1 MNAYGRGCGS
11 CGREPCAYKALGLI
25 PSRQEGRKDGRKK
38 EGNIFYTVLILVL
51 EGPDS

>member
-25 PSRQEGRKDGRKK
+25 PSTDRKEGRTEGRKR
-38 EGNIFYTVLILVL
+38 EIYSTQF
-51 EGPDS
+51 